1 MLKREREW
9 RPHWRERKSLR
20 GNFEILHHIIPTAA
34 LLPDLPSYLPTYQSI
49 SHSYAHSQSPLID
62 SLTPLSFSP
71 PIILM
76 HTRSSL
82 SMSLSPYHSLSSK
95 PLSLSFS
102 LSHSYTHSLY
112 VSLSDKA
119 LMFSQFWLLYTLPRR
134 SSNLKNWRDAISFVP
149 FLSALTW
156 CTHWRMQWTS
166 HGCLRRKFGLR

>member
-71 PIILM
+71 PIILSLSLM

-102 LSHSYTHSLY
+102 LFTHTHILSMSLY
-112 VSLSDKA
+112 LIKLSCF
-119 LMFSQFWLLYTLPRR
+119 LNFGCCTRYLGVRLTLKTEEMPFRLFHFFR
-134 SSNLKNWRDAISFVP
+134 LWPDVRIDACNERV
-149 FLSALTW
+149 TVV
-156 CTHWRMQWTS
+156 
-166 HGCLRRKFGLR
+166 